1 MKGDL
6 LGAVTALVDEYD
18 MCPAGGTVLCAVSGG
33 ADSMCLLHLLLS
45 LGKWRGFSVQA
56 AHFNHHL
63 RGEAS
68 DADQRFVEDWC
79 RAHGVPCLIGE
90 GNVAAEAART
100 GKGPEDA
107 ARTLRY
113 AFLEQTAEQVGACRI
128 ATAHQADDNLETLL
142 LRLARGTGL
151 AGMSGIPPR
160 RGNIVRPLLEVSRA
174 DILAYLEDHGI
185 PHREDESNRDLSTP
199 RNLVRHQV
207 VPVLRQLNPSL
218 AAAAVRAQRGLRQ
231 DEAYLNA
238 QAAKA
243 VAMAHVTEDAVT
255 VFASALARLPEAVAV
270 RAARRL
276 WALTGG
282 DKDCSAAHLRAI
294 LALAR
299 GASPSAKT
307 DLPGGWEARRV
318 YDQLMLCR
326 REGEDGMSPAPV
338 ELDLSGE
345 TRWGETWLLRCRTG
359 KAPEENPKNPALFF
373 LACDRIKGTVTV
385 RARRPGDRLKLAGRE
400 GTKTVKKW
408 MVECK
413 VPRALRDELP
423 VLEDEA
429 GIVAVFGVGVS
440 ERCAAP
446 PGTAAVLA
454 MLIHDEE

>member
-1 MKGDL
+1 MKGRL
-6 LGAVTALVDEYD
+6 MRAVTALVDEYD

-45 LGKWRGFSVQA
+45 LGERRGFSVVA

-68 DADQRFVEDWC
+68 DGDQRFVEDWC
-79 RAHGVPCLIGE
+79 RERGVPCFTGE
-90 GNVAAEAART
+90 GDVAAEASRT
-100 GKGPEDA
+100 GRGTEDA

-113 AFLEQTAEQVGACRI
+113 AFLERAAEQEGACRI

-160 RGNIVRPLLEVSRA
+160 RGNIVRPLLEVGRA
-174 DILAYLEDHGI
+174 DILAYLAEYGI

-207 VPVLRQLNPSL
+207 VPALRQLNPSL
-218 AAAAVRAQRGLRQ
+218 VAAAVRAQRGLRQ

-243 VAMAHVTEDAVT
+243 VAMAQVSEEGVT
-255 VFASALARLPEAVAV
+255 VFASALSNLPEAVAV

-276 WALTGG
+276 WGMT
-282 DKDCSAAHLRAI
+282 DRKDCSTAHLRAI

-299 GASPSAKT
+299 GDSPSARA

-318 YDQLMLCR
+318 YDRLMLCR
-326 REGEDGMSPAPV
+326 RGEKTAPPPAPAV
-338 ELDLSGE
+338 LDLSGE
-345 TRWGETWLLRCRTG
+345 TCWAGQWLLRCAMGT
-359 KAPEENPKNPALFF
+359 APEEQTKNPALFP
-373 LACDRIKGTVTV
+373 LACDTIKGTLAV

-413 VPRALRDELP
+413 VPRALRDALP
-423 VLEDEA
+423 VLEDES
-429 GIVAVFGVGVS
+429 GIVAVFGVGVA
-440 ERCAAP
+440 ERCAAA
-446 PGTAAVLA
+446 PGSHALLVQLNNCG
-454 MLIHDEE
+454 